1 MVSINDRVA
10 LTTEF
15 RFLNIVIRAGEEGV
29 VEDIHPSE
37 PRVEVRFDAL
47 KSTTLRVET
56 AQVMKVTP
64 G

>member
-1 MVSINDRVA
+1 MVSINDRIA
-10 LTTEF
+10 LLTVF
-15 RFLNIVIRAGEEGV
+15 RFLDIKLEAGEEGV
-29 VEDIHPSE
+29 VEDIHPHE

-47 KSTTLRVET
+47 KPTTLRVET